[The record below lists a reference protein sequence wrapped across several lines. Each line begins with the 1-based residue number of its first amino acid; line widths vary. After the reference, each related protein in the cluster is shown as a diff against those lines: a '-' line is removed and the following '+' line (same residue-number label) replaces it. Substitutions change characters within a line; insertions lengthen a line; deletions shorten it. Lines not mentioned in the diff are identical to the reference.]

1 MLRYAQLFAKAQFCR
16 VRICVW
22 SDWNGPVPLLMES
35 GIYSDG
41 ENVFMTQCGSPFN
54 PQMSV
59 YRVWMNRKQQIK
71 CVVGITIRKSPPIP
85 IFSYALCSIFS
96 HQRGGKSSAASPVAL
111 ASGVSVLASGVT
123 RLKSQPYAVISC
135 PSRASLRAYVFLSW
149 GFSFPISP
157 WLELA
162 HSTLFTPLPLQSWV
176 HLFCKGC
183 CVFLSPHFLFKILLF
198 YESPSWF
205 PFP

>member
-71 CVVGITIRKSPPIP
+71 CVVGITIRKS
-85 IFSYALCSIFS
+85 IFHMPFAPYSVIRGVGSLQLHLLWPSLLGSQSWLLESQDWSLSLMLLFPALP
-96 HQRGGKSSAASPVAL
+96 GP
-111 ASGVSVLASGVT
+111 VSVLTSSSAG
-123 RLKSQPYAVISC
+123 A
-135 PSRASLRAYVFLSW
+135 
-149 GFSFPISP
+149 
-157 WLELA
+157 
-162 HSTLFTPLPLQSWV
+162 
-176 HLFCKGC
+176 
-183 CVFLSPHFLFKILLF
+183 
-198 YESPSWF
+198 SPSLF
-205 PFP
+205 LPV